1 MTAAIATSSVSATA
15 HIHLDDRGVA
25 WIDDRN
31 VKVIEVA
38 LDMIAHGATAEQI
51 CKMHG
56 QYLSMSQIHA
66 ALSYYFDHR
75 EAFDAEIERQ
85 VREDDK
91 ARATE
96 PESPVHA
103 KLRELGR
110 LA

>member
-1 MTAAIATSSVSATA
+1 MSTTVTAPTTTTS

-51 CKMHG
+51 YKMHDG
-56 QYLSMSQIHA
+56 YLSMSQIHA
-66 ALSYYFDHR
+66 ALSHYFDHQ
-75 EAFDAEIERQ
+75 AAYDAEIERQ
-85 VREDDK
+85 VREDDE
-91 ARATE
+91 ARASQ
-96 PESPVHA
+96 PESPVRA
-103 KLRELGR
+103 KLRKLGR

>member
-1 MTAAIATSSVSATA
+1 MSVTLPSHEAAATA

-56 QYLSMSQIHA
+56 KYLSMSQIHA

-75 EAFDAEIERQ
+75 ETFDAEIERQ

-96 PESPVHA
+96 PENPVHA